1 MTKKMVRLTIE
12 VPKGVVDFLQDL
24 SKMGGLVG
32 TAKEYIE
39 EEVASIPETVFGSL
53 SNVYFDIDRMRKKYG
68 LEKEDKEDP

>member
-24 SKMGGLVG
+24 SNMGGLTG

-39 EEVASIPETVFGSL
+39 EEVAGIPESVFASL
-53 SNVYFDIDRMRKKYG
+53 SNVYFDVDRMRKRYG
-68 LEKEDKEDP
+68 LEEEDKEDP

>member
-12 VPKGVVDFLQDL
+12 VPKGVVDLLQDL
-24 SKMGGLVG
+24 SNMGGLVG

-39 EEVASIPETVFGSL
+39 EEVAGIPAAIFGCL
-53 SNVYFDIDRMRKKYG
+53 SNAYFDTDRMRKKYG